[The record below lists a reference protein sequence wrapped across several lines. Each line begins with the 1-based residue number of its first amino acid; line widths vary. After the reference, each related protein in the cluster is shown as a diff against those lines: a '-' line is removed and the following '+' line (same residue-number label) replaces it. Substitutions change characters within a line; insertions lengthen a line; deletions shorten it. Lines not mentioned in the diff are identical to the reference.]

1 MNSILAY
8 FRDSY
13 DELVNRV
20 TWPTL
25 KELQKSAVIVAIA
38 SVIIALVIG
47 LMDFSGNLLFNDFI
61 YKLTN

>member
-1 MNSILAY
+1 MNNILAY
-8 FRDSY
+8 FRESY

-20 TWPTL
+20 TWPTM

-38 SVIIALVIG
+38 SVIIALIIG

-61 YKLTN
+61 YKLIN

>member
-1 MNSILAY
+1 MNSILTY
-8 FRDSY
+8 FRESY

-38 SVIIALVIG
+38 SVVIALVIG
-47 LMDFSGNLLFNDFI
+47 MMDMSGKLLFNDFI
-61 YKLTN
+61 YKLIN